1 MPNYKKYL
9 ETLISA
15 AGGRFLERSEVVPTT
30 LIVYSAEP
38 PQGSDANDLNG
49 VIKKRREEAESFA
62 GNTSSRVIPHTWL
75 LDAIASCNLPQIV

>member
-38 PQGSDANDLNG
+38 PQGSDPNDLNG

-62 GNTSSRVIPHTWL
+62 ANTSSRVIPHTWL
-75 LDAIASCNLPQIV
+75 LDAVASCNLPQIV